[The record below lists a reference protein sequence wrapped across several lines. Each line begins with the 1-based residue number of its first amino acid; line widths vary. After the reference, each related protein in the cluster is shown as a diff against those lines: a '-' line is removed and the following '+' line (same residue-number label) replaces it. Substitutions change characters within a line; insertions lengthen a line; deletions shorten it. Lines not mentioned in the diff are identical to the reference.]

1 MPELLMIAL
10 YITGGL
16 VLLFFGADWLV
27 QGAVT
32 LALHLGLSPLIVGL
46 TVVALGTSVPEA
58 LVSVQ
63 AALGHQ
69 GGIALGNVIGS
80 NILNIALILG
90 LSSLILPLKVDSHI
104 VKADVPLLTGAT
116 FMLVVLLEDFH
127 ISRME
132 GAFLLLCIVFYVTGN
147 IMTVK
152 RTSPEEDK
160 IEGMEIPED
169 SGKTL
174 WRDVGFLILGIVTL
188 GFGANFL
195 VTGAVDLAR
204 ILGLSEALIGLTIV
218 SIGTG
223 TPELATALMAAFR
236 KIPDLAIGNAVGS
249 NLFNI
254 MFVLGIAGLV
264 APLNGKGISSV
275 DLYVML
281 GVTILLLG
289 LECSAEF
296 RGRIRPAVRGG
307 GKNRFIWVHRLRSGC
322 WRTDRERFLEVR
334 RCIVAT

>member
-1 MPELLMIAL
+1 MPELLMIAI
-10 YITGGL
+10 YIIGGL
-16 VLLFFGADWLV
+16 ILLYFGANWLV
-27 QGAVT
+27 QGAIT

-63 AALGHQ
+63 AAIGHQ

-90 LSSLILPLKVDSHI
+90 LSAFFNPLKVDSHL
-104 VKADVPLLTGAT
+104 VKADVPLLAGAT

-132 GAFLLLCIVFYVTGN
+132 GSFLLLCIVGYVAGN

-152 RTSPEEDK
+152 RTSPEENK
-160 IEGMEIPED
+160 IEGVEVPED
-169 SGKTL
+169 HSKNL
-174 WRDVGFLILGIVTL
+174 WRDISFLFIGLIAL
-188 GFGANFL
+188 AFGSNFL

-223 TPELATALMAAFR
+223 TPEMATALMAAYR
-236 KIPDLAIGNAVGS
+236 KRSDLAIGNAVGS

-254 MFVLGIAGLV
+254 MFVLGIAALV
-264 APLNGKGISSV
+264 APLDGKGISSI

-281 GVTILLLG
+281 GVTILLLPTVWT
-289 LECSAEF
+289 
-296 RGRIRPAVRGG
+296 GRILDRKEGFLFLAIYVGYLYHLWPA
-307 GKNRFIWVHRLRSGC
+307 
-322 WRTDRERFLEVR
+322 
-334 RCIVAT
+334 

>member
-1 MPELLMIAL
+1 MIAI
-10 YITGGL
+10 YIIGGL
-16 VLLFFGADWLV
+16 ILLYFGANWLV
-27 QGAVT
+27 QGAIT

-63 AALGHQ
+63 AAIGHQ

-80 NILNIALILG
+80 NILNIAMILG
-90 LSSLILPLKVDSHI
+90 LSAFFSPLKVDSHL
-104 VKADVPLLTGAT
+104 VKADVPLLAGAT

-132 GAFLLLCIVFYVTGN
+132 GSFLLLCIVGYVAGN

-152 RTSPEEDK
+152 RTSPEENK
-160 IEGMEIPED
+160 IEGVEIPED
-169 SGKTL
+169 HSKNL
-174 WRDVGFLILGIVTL
+174 WRDISFLFIGLIAL
-188 GFGANFL
+188 AFGSNFL

-204 ILGLSEALIGLTIV
+204 IFGLSEALIGLTIV

-223 TPELATALMAAFR
+223 TPEMATALMAAYR
-236 KIPDLAIGNAVGS
+236 KRADLAIGNAVGS

-254 MFVLGIAGLV
+254 MFVLGIAALV
-264 APLNGKGISSV
+264 APLDGNGISSV

-281 GVTILLLG
+281 GVTILLLPTVWT
-289 LECSAEF
+289 
-296 RGRIRPAVRGG
+296 GRILDRKEGFLFLAIYVGYLYHLWPA
-307 GKNRFIWVHRLRSGC
+307 
-322 WRTDRERFLEVR
+322 
-334 RCIVAT
+334 

>member
-1 MPELLMIAL
+1 MTELLMIAL

-16 VLLFFGADWLV
+16 VLLYFGADWLV

-63 AALGHQ
+63 AAIGHQ

-80 NILNIALILG
+80 NILNIELILG
-90 LSSLILPLKVDSHI
+90 LSAYFNPLKVDSHL
-104 VKADVPLLTGAT
+104 VKADVPLLAGAT

-132 GAFLLLCIVFYVTGN
+132 GAFLLLCIVGYVAGN

-152 RTSPEEDK
+152 RTSPEENK
-160 IEGMEIPED
+160 IEGVEVPED
-169 SGKTL
+169 HSKNL
-174 WRDVGFLILGIVTL
+174 WRDISFLFIGLIAL
-188 GFGANFL
+188 AFGSNFL

-204 ILGLSEALIGLTIV
+204 IFGLSEALIGLTIV

-223 TPELATALMAAFR
+223 TPEIATALMAAYR
-236 KIPDLAIGNAVGS
+236 KRADLAIGNAVGS

-254 MFVLGIAGLV
+254 MFVLGIAALV
-264 APLNGKGISSV
+264 APLDGNGISSV

-281 GVTILLLG
+281 GVTILLLPTVWT
-289 LECSAEF
+289 
-296 RGRIRPAVRGG
+296 GRILDRKEGFLFLAIYVGYLYHLWPA
-307 GKNRFIWVHRLRSGC
+307 
-322 WRTDRERFLEVR
+322 
-334 RCIVAT
+334 

>member
-1 MPELLMIAL
+1 MPELLMIAI
-10 YITGGL
+10 YIIGGL
-16 VLLFFGADWLV
+16 VLLYFGANWLV
-27 QGAVT
+27 QGAIT

-63 AALGHQ
+63 AAIGHQ

-90 LSSLILPLKVDSHI
+90 LSAFLNPLKVDSHL
-104 VKADVPLLTGAT
+104 VKADVPLLAGAT

-127 ISRME
+127 ISRIE
-132 GAFLLLCIVFYVTGN
+132 GAFLLLCIVGYVAGN

-152 RTSPEEDK
+152 RTSPEENK
-160 IEGMEIPED
+160 IEGVEVPED
-169 SGKTL
+169 HSKNL
-174 WRDVGFLILGIVTL
+174 WRDISFLFIGLIAL
-188 GFGANFL
+188 AFGSNFL

-204 ILGLSEALIGLTIV
+204 IFGLSEALIGLTIV

-223 TPELATALMAAFR
+223 TPEMATALMAAYR
-236 KIPDLAIGNAVGS
+236 KRADLAIGNAVGS

-254 MFVLGIAGLV
+254 MFVLGIAALV
-264 APLNGKGISSV
+264 APLDGNGISSI

-281 GVTILLLG
+281 GVTILLLPTVWT
-289 LECSAEF
+289 
-296 RGRIRPAVRGG
+296 GRI
-307 GKNRFIWVHRLRSGC
+307 L
-322 WRTDRERFLEVR
+322 DRKEGFLFLAIYVGYLYHLWPD
-334 RCIVAT
+334 

>member
-1 MPELLMIAL
+1 MPELLLITL
-10 YITGGL
+10 YIIGGL
-16 VLLFFGADWLV
+16 VLLYFGADWLV
-27 QGAVT
+27 KGAMT
-32 LALHLGLSPLIVGL
+32 LALNLGLSPLIVGL

-63 AALGHQ
+63 AAIGHQ
-69 GGIALGNVIGS
+69 GGIAIGNVVGS

-90 LSSLILPLKVDSHI
+90 LSALITPLKVDSHL

-132 GAFLLLCIVFYVTGN
+132 GTFLLLCIVGYIVGN

-152 RTSPEEDK
+152 KTTPEEDK

-169 SGKTL
+169 PGNNF
-174 WRDVGFLILGIVTL
+174 WRDIALLIVGIITL

-204 ILGLSEALIGLTIV
+204 LWGLSEALIGLTIV

-223 TPELATALMAAFR
+223 TPELATALMAAYR
-236 KIPDLAIGNAVGS
+236 KSADLAIGNAVGS

-254 MFVLGIAGLV
+254 MFVLGLAGLV
-264 APLNGKGISSV
+264 APLDAIGINSS

-281 GVTILLLG
+281 AVTILLLPTVWT
-289 LECSAEF
+289 
-296 RGRIRPAVRGG
+296 GRILDRKEGFLFLTIYFGYLYYLWPA
-307 GKNRFIWVHRLRSGC
+307 
-322 WRTDRERFLEVR
+322 
-334 RCIVAT
+334 

>member
-16 VLLFFGADWLV
+16 VLLYFGADWLV

-63 AALGHQ
+63 AAIGHQ

-90 LSSLILPLKVDSHI
+90 LSAFFNPLKVDSHL
-104 VKADVPLLTGAT
+104 VKADVPLLAGAT

-204 ILGLSEALIGLTIV
+204 IFGLSEALIGLTIV

-236 KIPDLAIGNAVGS
+236 KSPDLAIGNVVGS

-264 APLNGKGISSV
+264 APLDGNGISSI

-281 GVTILLLG
+281 GVTILLLPTVWT
-289 LECSAEF
+289 
-296 RGRIRPAVRGG
+296 GRILDRKEGFLFLAIYVGYLYHLWPA
-307 GKNRFIWVHRLRSGC
+307 
-322 WRTDRERFLEVR
+322 
-334 RCIVAT
+334 

>member
-63 AALGHQ
+63 AAIGHQ

-90 LSSLILPLKVDSHI
+90 LSSLILPLKVDSRI

-204 ILGLSEALIGLTIV
+204 IFGLSEALIGLTIV

-236 KIPDLAIGNAVGS
+236 KTPDLAIGNVVGS

-264 APLNGKGISSV
+264 APLDGKGISSV

-281 GVTILLLG
+281 GVTILLLPTVWT
-289 LECSAEF
+289 
-296 RGRIRPAVRGG
+296 GRILDRKEGFLFLAIYVGYLYHLWPA
-307 GKNRFIWVHRLRSGC
+307 
-322 WRTDRERFLEVR
+322 
-334 RCIVAT
+334 

>member
-16 VLLFFGADWLV
+16 VLLYFGADWLV

-63 AALGHQ
+63 AAIGHK

-90 LSSLILPLKVDSHI
+90 LSSLILPLKVHSHI

-132 GAFLLLCIVFYVTGN
+132 GAFLLLCIVFYVAGN
-147 IMTVK
+147 
-152 RTSPEEDK
+152 RSEE
-160 IEGMEIPED
+160 
-169 SGKTL
+169 
-174 WRDVGFLILGIVTL
+174 RV
-188 GFGANFL
+188 
-195 VTGAVDLAR
+195 
-204 ILGLSEALIGLTIV
+204 
-218 SIGTG
+218 
-223 TPELATALMAAFR
+223 
-236 KIPDLAIGNAVGS
+236 
-249 NLFNI
+249 
-254 MFVLGIAGLV
+254 
-264 APLNGKGISSV
+264 
-275 DLYVML
+275 
-281 GVTILLLG
+281 
-289 LECSAEF
+289 
-296 RGRIRPAVRGG
+296 
-307 GKNRFIWVHRLRSGC
+307 
-322 WRTDRERFLEVR
+322 
-334 RCIVAT
+334 

>member
-1 MPELLMIAL
+1 MPELMIAI
-10 YITGGL
+10 YIIGGL
-16 VLLFFGADWLV
+16 ILLYFGANWLV
-27 QGAVT
+27 QGAIT

-63 AALGHQ
+63 AAIGHQ

-90 LSSLILPLKVDSHI
+90 LSAFFNPLKVDSHL
-104 VKADVPLLTGAT
+104 VKADVPLLAGAT

-132 GAFLLLCIVFYVTGN
+132 GAFLLLCIVGYVAGN

-152 RTSPEEDK
+152 RTSPEENK
-160 IEGMEIPED
+160 IEGVEVPED
-169 SGKTL
+169 HSKNL
-174 WRDVGFLILGIVTL
+174 WRDISFLFIGLIAL
-188 GFGANFL
+188 AFGSNFL

-204 ILGLSEALIGLTIV
+204 IWGLSEALIGLTIV

-223 TPELATALMAAFR
+223 TPEMATALMAAYR
-236 KIPDLAIGNAVGS
+236 KRADLAIGNAVGS

-254 MFVLGIAGLV
+254 MFVLGIAALV
-264 APLNGKGISSV
+264 APLDGKGISSV

-281 GVTILLLG
+281 GVTILLLPTVWT
-289 LECSAEF
+289 
-296 RGRIRPAVRGG
+296 GRILDRKEGFLFLAIYVGYLYHLWPA
-307 GKNRFIWVHRLRSGC
+307 
-322 WRTDRERFLEVR
+322 
-334 RCIVAT
+334 

>member
-1 MPELLMIAL
+1 MPELLMIAI
-10 YITGGL
+10 YIIGGL
-16 VLLFFGADWLV
+16 ILLYFGANWLV
-27 QGAVT
+27 QGAIT

-63 AALGHQ
+63 AAIGHQ

-90 LSSLILPLKVDSHI
+90 LSAFFNPLKVDSHL
-104 VKADVPLLTGAT
+104 VKADVPLLAGAT

-132 GAFLLLCIVFYVTGN
+132 GAFLLLCIVGYVAGN

-152 RTSPEEDK
+152 RTSPEENK
-160 IEGMEIPED
+160 IEGVEVPED
-169 SGKTL
+169 HSKNL
-174 WRDVGFLILGIVTL
+174 WRDISFLFIGLIAL
-188 GFGANFL
+188 AFGSNFL

-204 ILGLSEALIGLTIV
+204 IFGLSEALIGLTIV

-223 TPELATALMAAFR
+223 TPEMATALMAAYR
-236 KIPDLAIGNAVGS
+236 KRSDLAIGNAVGS

-254 MFVLGIAGLV
+254 MFVLGIAALV
-264 APLNGKGISSV
+264 APLDGKGISSI

-281 GVTILLLG
+281 GVTILLLPTVWT
-289 LECSAEF
+289 
-296 RGRIRPAVRGG
+296 GRILDRKEGFLFLAIYVGYLYHLWPA
-307 GKNRFIWVHRLRSGC
+307 
-322 WRTDRERFLEVR
+322 
-334 RCIVAT
+334 

>member
-1 MPELLMIAL
+1 MPEFLMIAI
-10 YITGGL
+10 YIIGGL
-16 VLLFFGADWLV
+16 ILLYFGANWLV
-27 QGAVT
+27 QGAIT

-63 AALGHQ
+63 AAIGHQ

-90 LSSLILPLKVDSHI
+90 LSAFFNPLKVDSHL
-104 VKADVPLLTGAT
+104 VKADVPLLAGAT

-132 GAFLLLCIVFYVTGN
+132 GAFLLLCIVGYVAGN

-152 RTSPEEDK
+152 RTSPEENK
-160 IEGMEIPED
+160 IEGVEVPED
-169 SGKTL
+169 HIKNL
-174 WRDVGFLILGIVTL
+174 WRDISFLFIGLIAL
-188 GFGANFL
+188 AFGSNFL

-223 TPELATALMAAFR
+223 TPEMATALMAAYR
-236 KIPDLAIGNAVGS
+236 KRADLAIGNAVGS

-254 MFVLGIAGLV
+254 MFVLGIAALV
-264 APLNGKGISSV
+264 APLDGKGISSI

-281 GVTILLLG
+281 GVTILLL
-289 LECSAEF
+289 
-296 RGRIRPAVRGG
+296 PTV
-307 GKNRFIWVHRLRSGC
+307 W
-322 WRTDRERFLEVR
+322 TDRTLDRKEGFLFLAIYVGYLYHLWP
-334 RCIVAT
+334 A

>member
-1 MPELLMIAL
+1 MIAI
-10 YITGGL
+10 YIIGGL
-16 VLLFFGADWLV
+16 ILLYFGANWLV
-27 QGAVT
+27 QGAIT

-63 AALGHQ
+63 AAIGHQ

-90 LSSLILPLKVDSHI
+90 LSAFFNPLKVDSHL
-104 VKADVPLLTGAT
+104 VKADVPLLAGAT

-132 GAFLLLCIVFYVTGN
+132 GGFLLLCIVGYVAGN

-152 RTSPEEDK
+152 RTSPEENK
-160 IEGMEIPED
+160 IEGVEVPED
-169 SGKTL
+169 HSKNL
-174 WRDVGFLILGIVTL
+174 WRDISFLFIGLIAL
-188 GFGANFL
+188 AFGSNFL

-204 ILGLSEALIGLTIV
+204 IWGLSEALIGLTIV

-223 TPELATALMAAFR
+223 TPEMATALMAAYR
-236 KIPDLAIGNAVGS
+236 KRADLAIGNAVGS

-254 MFVLGIAGLV
+254 MFVLGIAALV
-264 APLNGKGISSV
+264 APLDGKGISSI

-281 GVTILLLG
+281 GVTILLLPTVWT
-289 LECSAEF
+289 
-296 RGRIRPAVRGG
+296 GRILDRKEGFLFLAIYVGYLYHLWPA
-307 GKNRFIWVHRLRSGC
+307 
-322 WRTDRERFLEVR
+322 
-334 RCIVAT
+334 

>member
-1 MPELLMIAL
+1 MPELLMIAI
-10 YITGGL
+10 YIIGGL
-16 VLLFFGADWLV
+16 ILLYFGANWLV
-27 QGAVT
+27 QGAIT

-63 AALGHQ
+63 AAIGHQ

-152 RTSPEEDK
+152 RTSPEENK
-160 IEGMEIPED
+160 IEGVEVPED
-169 SGKTL
+169 HSKNL
-174 WRDVGFLILGIVTL
+174 WRDISFLFIGLIAL
-188 GFGANFL
+188 AFGSNFL

-223 TPELATALMAAFR
+223 TPEMATALMAAYR
-236 KIPDLAIGNAVGS
+236 KRSDLAIGNAVGS

-254 MFVLGIAGLV
+254 MFVLGIAALV
-264 APLNGKGISSV
+264 APLDGKGISSV

-281 GVTILLLG
+281 GVTILLLPTVWT
-289 LECSAEF
+289 
-296 RGRIRPAVRGG
+296 GRILDRKEGFLFLAIYVGYLYHLWPA
-307 GKNRFIWVHRLRSGC
+307 
-322 WRTDRERFLEVR
+322 
-334 RCIVAT
+334 

>member
-90 LSSLILPLKVDSHI
+90 LSSLILPLKVDSRI

-204 ILGLSEALIGLTIV
+204 IFGLSEALIGLTIV

-236 KIPDLAIGNAVGS
+236 KTPDLAIGNVVGS

-264 APLNGKGISSV
+264 APLDGNGISSI

-281 GVTILLLG
+281 GVTFLLLPTVWT
-289 LECSAEF
+289 
-296 RGRIRPAVRGG
+296 GRILDRKEGFLFLAIYVGYLYHLWPA
-307 GKNRFIWVHRLRSGC
+307 
-322 WRTDRERFLEVR
+322 
-334 RCIVAT
+334 

>member
-1 MPELLMIAL
+1 MIAI
-10 YITGGL
+10 YIIGGL
-16 VLLFFGADWLV
+16 ILLYFGANWLV
-27 QGAVT
+27 QGAIT

-58 LVSVQ
+58 LVSVR
-63 AALGHQ
+63 AAIGHQ

-90 LSSLILPLKVDSHI
+90 LSAFFNPLKVDSHL
-104 VKADVPLLTGAT
+104 VKADVPLLAGAT

-132 GAFLLLCIVFYVTGN
+132 GGFLLLCIVGYVAGN

-152 RTSPEEDK
+152 RTSPEENK
-160 IEGMEIPED
+160 IEGVEVPED
-169 SGKTL
+169 HSKNL
-174 WRDVGFLILGIVTL
+174 WRDISFLFIGLIAL
-188 GFGANFL
+188 AFGSNFL

-223 TPELATALMAAFR
+223 TPEMATALMAAYR
-236 KIPDLAIGNAVGS
+236 KRADLAIGNAVGS

-254 MFVLGIAGLV
+254 MFVLGIAALV
-264 APLNGKGISSV
+264 APLDGKGISSI

-281 GVTILLLG
+281 GVTILLLPTVWT
-289 LECSAEF
+289 
-296 RGRIRPAVRGG
+296 GRILDRKEGFLFLAIYVGYLYHLWPA
-307 GKNRFIWVHRLRSGC
+307 
-322 WRTDRERFLEVR
+322 
-334 RCIVAT
+334 

>member
-16 VLLFFGADWLV
+16 VLLYFGADWLV

-63 AALGHQ
+63 AAIGHQ

-90 LSSLILPLKVDSHI
+90 LSAFFNPLKVDSHL
-104 VKADVPLLTGAT
+104 VKADVPLLAGAT

-132 GAFLLLCIVFYVTGN
+132 GGFLLLCIVGYVAGN

-152 RTSPEEDK
+152 RTSPEENK
-160 IEGMEIPED
+160 IEGVEVPED
-169 SGKTL
+169 HSKNL
-174 WRDVGFLILGIVTL
+174 WRDISFLFIGLIAL
-188 GFGANFL
+188 AFGSNFL

-204 ILGLSEALIGLTIV
+204 IWGLSEALIGLTIV

-223 TPELATALMAAFR
+223 TPEMATALMAAYR
-236 KIPDLAIGNAVGS
+236 KRADLAIGNAVGS

-254 MFVLGIAGLV
+254 MFVLGIAALV
-264 APLNGKGISSV
+264 APLDGNGISSV

-281 GVTILLLG
+281 GVTILLLPTVWT
-289 LECSAEF
+289 
-296 RGRIRPAVRGG
+296 GRILDRKEGFLFLAIYVGYLYHLWPA
-307 GKNRFIWVHRLRSGC
+307 
-322 WRTDRERFLEVR
+322 
-334 RCIVAT
+334 

>member
-1 MPELLMIAL
+1 MPELLLITL

-16 VLLFFGADWLV
+16 VLLYFGADWLV
-27 QGAVT
+27 KGAIT

-63 AALGHQ
+63 AAIGHQ
-69 GGIALGNVIGS
+69 GGIAIGNVVGS
-80 NILNIALILG
+80 NILNIAMILG
-90 LSSLILPLKVDSHI
+90 LSALISPLKVDSHI
-104 VKADVPLLTGAT
+104 VKADVPLLSGAT

-132 GAFLLLCIVFYVTGN
+132 GAFLLLCIVGYVVGN

-152 RTSPEEDK
+152 KTAPEDNK
-160 IEGMEIPED
+160 IDGLEVQED
-169 SGKTL
+169 SGKTF
-174 WRDVGFLILGIVTL
+174 WRDIALLIVGIITL

-204 ILGLSEALIGLTIV
+204 IWGLSEALIGLTIV

-223 TPELATALMAAFR
+223 TPELATALMAAYR
-236 KIPDLAIGNAVGS
+236 KSADLAIGNAVGS

-264 APLNGKGISSV
+264 APLDATGINPS

-281 GVTILLLG
+281 AVTLLL
-289 LECSAEF
+289 LPTVWT
-296 RGRIRPAVRGG
+296 GRVLDRKEGFMFLAIYVGYIYHLWPA
-307 GKNRFIWVHRLRSGC
+307 
-322 WRTDRERFLEVR
+322 
-334 RCIVAT
+334 

>member
-1 MPELLMIAL
+1 MPELLMIAI
-10 YITGGL
+10 YIIGGL
-16 VLLFFGADWLV
+16 ILLYFGANWLV
-27 QGAVT
+27 QGAIT

-63 AALGHQ
+63 AAIGHQ

-90 LSSLILPLKVDSHI
+90 LSAFFNPLKVDSHL
-104 VKADVPLLTGAT
+104 VKADVPLLAGAT

-132 GAFLLLCIVFYVTGN
+132 GAFLLLCIVGYVAGN

-152 RTSPEEDK
+152 RTSPEENK
-160 IEGMEIPED
+160 IEGVELPED
-169 SGKTL
+169 HSKNL
-174 WRDVGFLILGIVTL
+174 WRDISFLFIGLIAL
-188 GFGANFL
+188 AFGSNFL

-204 ILGLSEALIGLTIV
+204 IFGLSEALIGLTIV

-223 TPELATALMAAFR
+223 TPEMATALMAAYR
-236 KIPDLAIGNAVGS
+236 KRSDLAIGNAVGS

-254 MFVLGIAGLV
+254 MFVLGIAALV
-264 APLNGKGISSV
+264 APLDGNGISSV

-281 GVTILLLG
+281 GVTILLLPTVWT
-289 LECSAEF
+289 
-296 RGRIRPAVRGG
+296 GRILDRKEGFLFLAIYVGYLYHLWPA
-307 GKNRFIWVHRLRSGC
+307 
-322 WRTDRERFLEVR
+322 
-334 RCIVAT
+334 

>member
-1 MPELLMIAL
+1 VPELLLITL

-16 VLLFFGADWLV
+16 VLLYFGADWLV
-27 QGAVT
+27 KGAIT

-46 TVVALGTSVPEA
+46 TVVALGTSIPEA

-63 AALGHQ
+63 AAIGHQ
-69 GGIALGNVIGS
+69 GGIAIGNVVGS
-80 NILNIALILG
+80 NILNIAMILG
-90 LSSLILPLKVDSHI
+90 LSALISPLKVDSHI
-104 VKADVPLLTGAT
+104 VKADVPLLAGAT

-132 GAFLLLCIVFYVTGN
+132 GAFLLLCIVGYVVGN

-152 RTSPEEDK
+152 KTSPEDNK
-160 IEGMEIPED
+160 IDGLEVQED
-169 SGKTL
+169 SGKTF
-174 WRDVGFLILGIVTL
+174 WRDIALLIVGIITL

-204 ILGLSEALIGLTIV
+204 IWGLSEALIGLTIV

-223 TPELATALMAAFR
+223 TPELATALMAAYR
-236 KIPDLAIGNAVGS
+236 KSADLAIGNAVGS

-264 APLNGKGISSV
+264 APLDAKGINSS

-281 GVTILLLG
+281 AVTLLL
-289 LECSAEF
+289 LPTVWT
-296 RGRIRPAVRGG
+296 GRV
-307 GKNRFIWVHRLRSGC
+307 L
-322 WRTDRERFLEVR
+322 DRKEGFLFLAIYVGYLYYLWP
-334 RCIVAT
+334 T

>member
-1 MPELLMIAL
+1 MTELLMIAL

-16 VLLFFGADWLV
+16 VLLYFGADWLV

-63 AALGHQ
+63 AAIGHQ

-90 LSSLILPLKVDSHI
+90 LSSLIHPLKVDSHI

-132 GAFLLLCIVFYVTGN
+132 GAFLLLCIVGYVAGN

-152 RTSPEEDK
+152 RDSPEENK
-160 IEGMEIPED
+160 IEGMEVPENP
-169 SGKTL
+169 GKTL
-174 WRDVGFLILGIVTL
+174 WRDVGFLVLGIITL

-195 VTGAVDLAR
+195 VSGAVDLAR
-204 ILGLSEALIGLTIV
+204 IFGLSEALIGLTIV

-223 TPELATALMAAFR
+223 TPELATALMATFR
-236 KIPDLAIGNAVGS
+236 KTPDLAIGNAVGS
-249 NLFNI
+249 NIFNI
-254 MFVLGIAGLV
+254 MFVLGIAALV
-264 APLNGKGISSV
+264 APLDGKGISSI

-281 GVTILLLG
+281 GVTILLLPTVWT
-289 LECSAEF
+289 
-296 RGRIRPAVRGG
+296 GRILDRKEGFLFLAIYVGYLYHLWPA
-307 GKNRFIWVHRLRSGC
+307 
-322 WRTDRERFLEVR
+322 
-334 RCIVAT
+334 

>member
-1 MPELLMIAL
+1 MSELVMIAI
-10 YITGGL
+10 YIVGGL
-16 VLLFFGADWLV
+16 IMLYFGANWLV
-27 QGAVT
+27 QGAIT

-58 LVSVQ
+58 LVSIQ
-63 AALGHQ
+63 AAIGHQ
-69 GGIALGNVIGS
+69 GGIAIGNVVGS

-90 LSSLILPLKVDSHI
+90 LSAFFNPLKVDSHL
-104 VKADVPLLTGAT
+104 VKADVPLLAGAT

-132 GAFLLLCIVFYVTGN
+132 GSFLLLCIVGYVAGN

-152 RTSPEEDK
+152 RTSPEENK
-160 IEGMEIPED
+160 IEGVELPED
-169 SGKTL
+169 HSKNL
-174 WRDVGFLILGIVTL
+174 WRDISFLFIGLIAL
-188 GFGANFL
+188 AFGSNFL

-223 TPELATALMAAFR
+223 TPEMATALMAAYR
-236 KIPDLAIGNAVGS
+236 KRSDLAIGNAVGS

-254 MFVLGIAGLV
+254 MFVLGIAALV
-264 APLNGKGISSV
+264 APLDGNGISSV

-281 GVTILLLG
+281 GVTILLLPTVWT
-289 LECSAEF
+289 
-296 RGRIRPAVRGG
+296 GRILDRKEGFLFLAIYVGYLYHLWPA
-307 GKNRFIWVHRLRSGC
+307 
-322 WRTDRERFLEVR
+322 
-334 RCIVAT
+334 

>member
-1 MPELLMIAL
+1 MPELLMIAI
-10 YITGGL
+10 YIIGGL
-16 VLLFFGADWLV
+16 ILLYFGANWLV
-27 QGAVT
+27 QGAIT

-63 AALGHQ
+63 AAIGHQ

-90 LSSLILPLKVDSHI
+90 LSAFFNPLKVDSHL
-104 VKADVPLLTGAT
+104 VKADVPLLAGAT

-132 GAFLLLCIVFYVTGN
+132 GAFLLLCIVGYVAGN

-152 RTSPEEDK
+152 RTSPEENK
-160 IEGMEIPED
+160 IEGVEVPED
-169 SGKTL
+169 HSKNL
-174 WRDVGFLILGIVTL
+174 WRDISFLFIGLIAL
-188 GFGANFL
+188 AFGSNFL

-204 ILGLSEALIGLTIV
+204 IWGLSEALIGLTIV

-223 TPELATALMAAFR
+223 TPEMATALMAAYR
-236 KIPDLAIGNAVGS
+236 KRADLAIGNAVGS

-254 MFVLGIAGLV
+254 MFVLGIAALV
-264 APLNGKGISSV
+264 APLDGNGISSV

-281 GVTILLLG
+281 GVTILLLPTVWT
-289 LECSAEF
+289 
-296 RGRIRPAVRGG
+296 GRILDRKEGFLFLAIYVGYLYHLWPA
-307 GKNRFIWVHRLRSGC
+307 
-322 WRTDRERFLEVR
+322 
-334 RCIVAT
+334 

>member
-16 VLLFFGADWLV
+16 VLLYFGADWLV

-63 AALGHQ
+63 AAIGHQ

-90 LSSLILPLKVDSHI
+90 LSAFLNPLKVDSHL
-104 VKADVPLLTGAT
+104 VKADVPLLAGAT

-132 GAFLLLCIVFYVTGN
+132 GAFLLLCIVGYVAGN

-152 RTSPEEDK
+152 RDSPEENK
-160 IEGMEIPED
+160 IEGMEVPENP
-169 SGKTL
+169 GKTL
-174 WRDVGFLILGIVTL
+174 WRDVGFLVLGIITL

-195 VTGAVDLAR
+195 VSGAVDLAR
-204 ILGLSEALIGLTIV
+204 IFGLSEALIGLTIV

-223 TPELATALMAAFR
+223 TPELATALMATFR
-236 KIPDLAIGNAVGS
+236 KTPDLAIGNAVGS
-249 NLFNI
+249 NIFNI

-264 APLNGKGISSV
+264 APLDGNGISSV

-281 GVTILLLG
+281 GVTILLLPTVWT
-289 LECSAEF
+289 
-296 RGRIRPAVRGG
+296 GRILDRKEGFLFLAIYVGYLYHLWPA
-307 GKNRFIWVHRLRSGC
+307 
-322 WRTDRERFLEVR
+322 
-334 RCIVAT
+334 